1 LSASELQFS
10 VELPAAPERVFAALT
25 EAQSLKH
32 WLCDACESEP
42 RVNGRLAL
50 RWNRPADAAKGSPS
64 SPGTRLQDP
73 PPAGA
78 GPFVARWVEFLPP
91 LRAAF
96 QGGNP
101 NYPAGDAGTVWFS
114 LVAEGSGT
122 RLEVRHAWPAS
133 ADYAA
138 HAEVWRSAW
147 PRALERLARHVAADS
162 ESAA

>member
-1 LSASELQFS
+1 MSASELQFS
-10 VELPAAPERVFAALT
+10 VELPAAPERVFVALT
-25 EAQSLKH
+25 EAQGLKR

-50 RWNRPADAAKGSPS
+50 RWNRPAGAAKGSPS
-64 SPGTRLQDP
+64 PPEPRPEGP

-114 LVAEGSGT
+114 LAAAGPGT
-122 RLEVRHAWPAS
+122 RLEVRHEWPAS

-147 PRALERLARHVAADS
+147 PRALERLANHVAADAG
-162 ESAA
+162 SAA